1 MGNSAVDIAVDVSRT
16 AKKVFMSTRRGA
28 WIISR
33 MGPLGYPADA
43 LANSRCEVHS
53 LPNYNTFRH
62 VYVFRKY
69 KMKVGK
75 CTGHGFSHKFSC

>member
-1 MGNSAVDIAVDVSRT
+1 MGSRLLLDRAEPKGSCYVNPMTKLRMIFFLGMGNSAVDIAVDVSRT

-43 LANSRCEVHS
+43 LANSRCEFIP
-53 LPNYNTFRH
+53 LP
-62 VYVFRKY
+62 
-69 KMKVGK
+69 
-75 CTGHGFSHKFSC
+75 